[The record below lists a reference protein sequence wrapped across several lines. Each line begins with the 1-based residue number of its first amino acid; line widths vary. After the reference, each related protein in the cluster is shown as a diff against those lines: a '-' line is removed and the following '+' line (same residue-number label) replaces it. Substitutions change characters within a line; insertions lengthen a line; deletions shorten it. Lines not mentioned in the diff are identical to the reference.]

1 MHFIKKQIELI
12 WLAMQ
17 TTKKYISLFAFH
29 RRLELNTRCKLMSNL
44 KTFKNVGNMVYEYS
58 K

>member
-29 RRLELNTRCKLMSNL
+29 RRLELNTHCKLMSNL
-44 KTFKNVGNMVYEYS
+44 KTFKNVGNMVYEY
-58 K
+58 